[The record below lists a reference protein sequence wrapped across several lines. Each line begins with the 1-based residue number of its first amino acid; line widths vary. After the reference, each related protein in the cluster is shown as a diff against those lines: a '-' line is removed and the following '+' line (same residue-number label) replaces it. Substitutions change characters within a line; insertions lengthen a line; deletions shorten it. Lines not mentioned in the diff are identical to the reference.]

1 MTWRPST
8 PPPPGESQD
17 SAETP
22 RPGPDQTLMGRYRL
36 QDMLGG
42 GGMAWVYRARDLKLD
57 RDVAVKI
64 LRPQYARRP
73 DFRTR
78 FLEEARLAAKLNHPN
93 LVTIYDVGEEGDTVF
108 MVMEYVPGHTLAWH
122 IRHEA
127 PMALEDA
134 LYLMVQACAGVGYVH
149 RAGLVHGDLKPSNLL
164 VLPDRRLKVTDFG
177 LAGAI
182 GVLRTE
188 ESEKGRRF
196 VWGSPRYLSP
206 EHARGDPILPAS
218 DVYALGLL
226 LYEMLTGRLP
236 YTAHSTEEWVQA
248 HAQVA
253 PIPPRRWRRDLPEKL
268 ERVLLKVLDKRPTR
282 RFRTADH
289 LGRVLLLF
297 TEREETRAVPL
308 PEAQKTVQ
316 VPLPES
322 PRPTT
327 PSSVVSTPSPSMS
340 EPVRPA
346 ASPAR
351 PLSQPPSPPSSFTT
365 ILDPL
370 TLLLGLLAALAIAGL
385 IPLWVWVY
393 LLYSR

>member
-1 MTWRPST
+1 MTW
-8 PPPPGESQD
+8 PPPVPPHGEPHD
-17 SAETP
+17 PAETSK
-22 RPGPDQTLMGRYRL
+22 PGTGRILAGRYRL

-64 LRPQYARRP
+64 LRPQYAGRP
-73 DFRTR
+73 DFRAR

-134 LYLMVQACAGVGYVH
+134 LYLMVQACAGVGYIH

-182 GVLRTE
+182 GVLLTE
-188 ESEKGRRF
+188 ETEEGRRF

-226 LYEMLTGRLP
+226 LYEMLTGHLP
-236 YTAHSTEEWVQA
+236 YRARTTEEWVRA
-248 HAQVA
+248 HAQDA
-253 PIPPRRWRRDLPEKL
+253 SIPPRQWRPELPERL
-268 ERVLLKVLDKRPTR
+268 EQVLLKVLDKRPSR

-297 TEREETRAVPL
+297 TEREETRAVSL

-316 VPLPES
+316 VPLPETPPPTTS
-322 PRPTT
+322 PSPPTPTSSIPQPVPPTGSFVRPMPQYRPT
-327 PSSVVSTPSPSMS
+327 PSST
-340 EPVRPA
+340 
-346 ASPAR
+346 
-351 PLSQPPSPPSSFTT
+351 FTD

>member
-17 SAETP
+17 PADTP
-22 RPGPDQTLMGRYRL
+22 HLGPDQTLMGRYRL

-127 PMALEDA
+127 PMTLEDA

-316 VPLPES
+316 VPLPEL

-327 PSSVVSTPSPSMS
+327 PSSMVSKPSPSIS
-340 EPVRPA
+340 ESVRPT
-346 ASPAR
+346 ASPVQ
-351 PLSQPPSPPSSFTT
+351 PLSPPSSSFTT

-385 IPLWVWVY
+385 IPLWVWIY